1 MNSQSKPKNTNTMK
15 QPSSVLR
22 SFTAFVCILGF
33 VNASFG
39 AEPSGVTA
47 AEALHRLELGNA
59 RFVSGHV
66 TSMTPEEIDA
76 SRAKVA
82 QSQHPFAIIVGC
94 ADSRVGPEVI
104 FDQKVGDIFVVRSA
118 GEVVDPVGIGSI
130 EYAVAHLGSPLIVV
144 LGHERCGAVA
154 AAVAGAKEPGHIA
167 AVLKAIEPAVRET
180 KGEPGDP
187 VHNAVVAQALNVAS
201 QLQNSEPILKEAIQS
216 GKLAIVAALYNLDT
230 GKVSLLSA
238 AAR

>member
-1 MNSQSKPKNTNTMK
+1 MKPRSLILHSFVAALYSLGAFNAAMAAG
-15 QPSSVLR
+15 PSD
-22 SFTAFVCILGF
+22 
-33 VNASFG
+33 
-39 AEPSGVTA
+39 VTA
-47 AEALHRLELGNA
+47 AEALQRLQQGNA
-59 RFVSGHV
+59 RFVSGHLIS
-66 TSMTPEEIDA
+66 TTPAEIDA

-82 QSQHPFAIIVGC
+82 QSQQPFAIIVGC

-187 VHNAVVAQALNVAS
+187 VHNAVCAQALNVAR
-201 QLQNSEPILKEAIQS
+201 QLQNSEPILKEGVQS
-216 GKLAIVAALYNLDT
+216 GKLTIVAALYNLDT

-238 AAR
+238 APQ